1 MTNKVFIEPFS
12 DADMVYDFDK
22 HRYILTPQYC
32 RNKGFDFELLDRD
45 NFPDPQLADEL
56 VLDRVSLLVYTNI
69 YNYGRT
75 KKTKE
80 FLLACDPDL
89 RDIIKEAL
97 FERLTYMNAS
107 GDLSIRS
114 GALISQGTRIDTED
128 LVASVMELM
137 LLRPTGILHRG
148 DYHIIIDETKVY

>member
-22 HRYILTPQYC
+22 HRYILTPQFC
-32 RNKGFDFELLDRD
+32 RNNGFDFDLLDKD
-45 NFPDPQLADEL
+45 NFPDPQLAEDI
-56 VLDRVSLLVYTNI
+56 VLNRVSLLVYTNI

-75 KKTKE
+75 KKQKE

-89 RDIIKEAL
+89 RDIIRDAM
-97 FERLTYMNAS
+97 FERLIYMNAS

-114 GALISQGTRIDTED
+114 GALISQGTRVDTED
-128 LVASVMELM
+128 LVPSVTELM
-137 LLRPTGILHRG
+137 ILRASGILHRG
-148 DYHIIIDETKVY
+148 AYHFVIDEEKVY